1 MMGGRWGYQTLV
13 QLKQK
18 GQTNVESPDIKL

>member
-1 MMGGRWGYQTLV
+1 LICFVADVIYIYFLV

-18 GQTNVESPDIKL
+18 GQNIFV